1 MITITIKRFEDFTNF
16 LANNRA
22 TNHLFYDIRQCEND
36 ANARKV
42 VNFHFLGVLGTLN
55 ILFQHAEELPAK
67 LDVDAFVAKI
77 KAAILVEGI
86 SFVEG
91 TVREIF
97 LSLS

>member
-1 MITITIKRFEDFTNF
+1 MITTTVKKIDDFTNF
-16 LANNRA
+16 FRNHRA
-22 TNHLFYDIRQCEND
+22 TNYLFYDVRQCEKE
-36 ANARKV
+36 ASGIRV

-67 LDVDAFVAKI
+67 TDVEAFITKFASTVA
-77 KAAILVEGI
+77 VEGI

-91 TVREIF
+91 AIKEIF